1 MKATIITIA
10 LLVSGIFTVTAQDGA
25 YERAM
30 AKAMEQMES
39 AQSPDQMLSAANTF
53 ERISQKA
60 TDQYLPSYYVALNLL
75 NYNWTLKDPG
85 QRDEIIDRAIEHV
98 KKAAALSPGND
109 EVEVLNGYALM
120 AKMTVDPMNRGQQ
133 YSPQIMQSF
142 GKAISMNPT
151 NPRAKIMMAQMEVGT
166 ARFMGT
172 DTSKA
177 CGLAQEGADL
187 LAEENVEGFEPSWG
201 ADSAQQILSG
211 CAKE

>member
-1 MKATIITIA
+1 MKTTIITIA
-10 LLVSGIFTVTAQDGA
+10 LLISGITTVFAQGGA
-25 YERAM
+25 YEKAM

-39 AQSPDQMLSAANTF
+39 AQSPDQMLAAANTF

-75 NYNWTLKDPG
+75 NYNWTLQDPG
-85 QRDEIIDRAIEHV
+85 QRDEIIDRAMEQV
-98 KKAAALSPGND
+98 KKSAAVSPGND

-120 AKMTVDPMNRGQQ
+120 AKMTVDPMNRGAS
-133 YSPQIMQSF
+133 YSPRIMQSF
-142 GKAISMNPT
+142 GKAMAMDPT
-151 NPRAKIMMAQMEVGT
+151 NPRAKIMMAQMEIGT
-166 ARFMGT
+166 AQFMGT
-172 DTSKA
+172 ETTKA

-187 LAEENVEGFEPSWG
+187 LANEKVEGFEPSWG